1 MPIIRLRPVNRCA
14 CLRVNMIETT
24 HTQYNIYHPFFCYD
38 RQRTTYRYSQRRPFR
53 RVDSL
58 LPAVGLCPDDPRT
71 APCRD
76 PGVADQPH
84 SRRAAPCP
92 DSCRTHHRAWRSA
105 CPHARRMASACPLCL
120 PRPTT
125 RRNCCGRWLSA
136 SRVWLSATRS
146 CPRTPA
152 AATLSHRALL
162 MPCLPTTPTTSV
174 ACSPC
179 STASS
184 PPPDNRHHLLSATIY
199 GSGDIRRHGYH
210 RFCFLF
216 CMFSSGNQILVRR
229 RR

>member
-1 MPIIRLRPVNRCA
+1 MEFMPIIRLRPVNRCV

-92 DSCRTHHRAWRSA
+92 DSCRTHHRTWRSA

-120 PRPTT
+120 R
-125 RRNCCGRWLSA
+125 
-136 SRVWLSATRS
+136 
-146 CPRTPA
+146 CPHVLRL
-152 AATLSHRALL
+152 AATAAVAGYRRLVSGSALRGAVRDHPRQR
-162 MPCLPTTPTTSV
+162 PCHI
-174 ACSPC
+174 APC
-179 STASS
+179 
-184 PPPDNRHHLLSATIY
+184 
-199 GSGDIRRHGYH
+199 
-210 RFCFLF
+210 
-216 CMFSSGNQILVRR
+216 
-229 RR
+229 